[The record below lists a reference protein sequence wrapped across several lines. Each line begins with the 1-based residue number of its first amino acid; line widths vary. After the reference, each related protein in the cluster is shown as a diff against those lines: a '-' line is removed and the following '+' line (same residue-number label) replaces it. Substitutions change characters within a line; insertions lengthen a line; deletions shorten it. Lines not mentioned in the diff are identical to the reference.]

1 MTVALEHLHVMIISL
16 AQAANR
22 QRLMTAQLDWPGMPD
37 YEFLDAVDGRLLDSK
52 QRDRLYDETAAINF
66 KRALTAPEIGCAE
79 SHLTAYRRILEQ
91 NLPAALILEDDAL
104 LGHQFSQVLERLLPI
119 LEPDHPQVILLSHVS
134 RYSAW
139 GGLRL
144 DRLHRLYRPYRAYGA
159 HAYLITRAGAQAM
172 LDLLQPIYT
181 VADDWIHVMRSGR
194 VRVNAVVPYP
204 VGTMPAAK
212 DSQIGNERF
221 MTAKRGSSLY
231 RWIHKYLWMK
241 LLFQLLGK
249 PVLRLKKQDSSW

>member
-1 MTVALEHLHVMIISL
+1 MTVAEEQLRVMIISL

-22 QRLMTAQLDWPGMPD
+22 QRLMTAQLDWPGMPE
-37 YEFLDAVDGRLLDSK
+37 YEFLDAVDGRLLDAEK
-52 QRDRLYDETAAINF
+52 RDSLYDEAAAIDY

-79 SHLTAYRRILEQ
+79 SHLMAYRRILEHD
-91 NLPAALILEDDAL
+91 LPAALILEDDAL

-119 LEPDHPQVILLSHVS
+119 LEPDHPQVILLSHIS

-144 DRLHRLYRPYRAYGA
+144 DKLHRLYRPYRAYGA

-172 LDLLQPIYT
+172 LEIMQPIHT

-194 VRVNAVVPYP
+194 VTLRAVVPYP

-221 MTAKRGSSLY
+221 MSAKKGSSLT

-241 LLFQLLGK
+241 LLFQLVGK
-249 PVLRLKKQDSSW
+249 PVLRLKRQDSSW

>member
-1 MTVALEHLHVMIISL
+1 MTVALEQMRAVIISL
-16 AQAANR
+16 GQAVKR
-22 QRLMTAQLDWPGMPD
+22 QRLMTAQLDWPGMPG
-37 YEFLDAVDGRLLDSK
+37 YEFLDAVDGRLLDSE
-52 QRDRLYDETAAINF
+52 QRGSLYDETAAINH

-91 NLPAALILEDDAL
+91 DLPAALILEDDAL
-104 LGHQFSQVLERLLPI
+104 LGHQFSQVLERLLPV
-119 LEPDHPQVILLSHVS
+119 LEPDQPQVILLSHVP

-144 DRLHRLYRPYRAYGA
+144 DKLHRLYRPYRAYGA

-172 LDLLQPIYT
+172 LEILRPIHT
-181 VADDWIHVMRSGR
+181 VADDWIYVMRSGR
-194 VRVNAVVPYP
+194 VTVRAVVPYP

-221 MTAKRGSSLY
+221 KAAKKGFGFT

-241 LLFQLLGK
+241 LLFQLIGK
-249 PVLRLKKQDSSW
+249 PLLRLKKQDSTW